1 MAFGISQSVRSRA
14 VQVCTPSLFHQAT
27 RSSRVKDV
35 CAQIE
40 DALERKRRGEI
51 SQEDYDTMKTRL
63 KSQLPILTPHAT
75 FRNGRRLN
83 ADAIPSG
90 LSIYDKDHIPDPR
103 GYWEEKR
110 KELRVKNPTVLERI
124 LLVHVTPSLEGLRL
138 VFIIPDGM
146 DLARAQRWMSE
157 QLEDAEY
164 DVCVKDLARP
174 SFIVPEDYILYINEA
189 ELFKDRAN
197 LPQISQMNTD
207 SFSGKMSHTD
217 LTDGSSQAKN
227 APSQV
232 NTKHYTLNINKN
244 DNRLSGDGGN
254 PALPAG
260 TAIQPAQP
268 GDSHDSD
275 AHHLSDTGEHQSNSK
290 EVKSEERRVVGSE
303 ERRVK
308 SEESNGS
315 AAMSEQAEQ
324 STAGQ
329 AEQTEQST
337 AGQAEQAIKEDLN
350 QGGLHRTNDRNF
362 RASESNDK
370 LAYLLPSAA
379 ENHLDNSVASEKTG
393 EGFDAPP
400 TLERSGTEHRGGAVT
415 SPSLLRSEGD
425 WGSEVEPSLAKEG
438 RGGLKTSSEQ
448 GEESEE
454 RREKLEETSSKDS
467 TTQQAVEGVRGE
479 AFPSEYDGIP
489 YDDLVSK
496 LVELLGGE
504 PQHGSRNSFIFTLS
518 CYLRYLCDDNR
529 DWIKAVIPTFG
540 EEKSRAFATVDS
552 ACNRK
557 QANRMPSIVR
567 KAVSLCQDEQARGRA
582 ANYDTDDFGDI
593 ANPDSYFYR
602 IHEMPQK
609 LPKLIKLLISKTPKI
624 YQPAVAQ
631 AVFPPLG
638 AHLCDTRF
646 RYIDNV
652 EHEATLMNILCAPTG
667 SGKES
672 ITQPIN
678 HIMADIRLR
687 DAEQRARERAW
698 KDECNS
704 KGANKDRRDR
714 PEGLVIQEVNI
725 DMTNPAFVLRMK
737 EAENHFLYAKVNEL
751 NLFDALKGK
760 TNQHFRI
767 MELAFDL
774 GNYGQ
779 DRVGVQSVTET
790 VKVRF
795 NWNACCTPKK
805 CRDYFR
811 RVVTDG
817 PISRIS
823 FATIERRPCGSA
835 MPIYGTYDAAFD
847 EELKPY
853 IDNLLKARG
862 LVDCPQA
869 LRLAKK
875 LVEENAEFARLS
887 QNYVFENLSFRAN
900 VIAYLKACV
909 LYVANGMKWEKAIED
924 FIRWSERYDLWCKLK
939 LFGQMIYDADG
950 EQEKVSRT
958 APNGPKNL
966 LTLLPEEFTMEDYM
980 KVRRAEGFD
989 NDDLKRIKGALKQW
1003 VFRGY
1008 VVKIESAEDGAED
1021 GKSCDGYSY
1030 SSIFRKLNFLKH

>member
-1 MAFGISQSVRSRA
+1 MAFGISQSVRSRE
-14 VQVCTPSLFHQAT
+14 VQVCTLELFHQAT
-27 RSSRVKDV
+27 KSSRVKDV

-51 SQEDYDTMKTRL
+51 GQEDYDTMKTRL

-90 LSIYDKDHIPDPR
+90 LSIYDKDHIADPT
-103 GYWEEKR
+103 GWWKAKSE
-110 KELRVKNPTVLERI
+110 ELRMKNLSALQRI

-138 VFIIPDGM
+138 VFVMPEGM
-146 DLARAQRWMSE
+146 NLAEAQKWMSQ
-157 QLEDAEY
+157 QLGDEEY

-174 SFIVPEDYILYINEA
+174 SFIVPEDYILFIDEARLFAEVETPSDADDAAPHANTHENTNHNTNEN
-189 ELFKDRAN
+189 ENKTEKEHRPESDN
-197 LPQISQMNTD
+197 
-207 SFSGKMSHTD
+207 
-217 LTDGSSQAKN
+217 SSA
-227 APSQV
+227 
-232 NTKHYTLNINKN
+232 
-244 DNRLSGDGGN
+244 
-254 PALPAG
+254 ALPAG
-260 TAIQPAQP
+260 SAVEHAQ
-268 GDSHDSD
+268 SANHDCAD
-275 AHHLSDTGEHQSNSK
+275 DHHLG
-290 EVKSEERRVVGSE
+290 
-303 ERRVK
+303 
-308 SEESNGS
+308 
-315 AAMSEQAEQ
+315 
-324 STAGQ
+324 
-329 AEQTEQST
+329 
-337 AGQAEQAIKEDLN
+337 
-350 QGGLHRTNDRNF
+350 
-362 RASESNDK
+362 
-370 LAYLLPSAA
+370 
-379 ENHLDNSVASEKTG
+379 NHGVDQDHG
-393 EGFDAPP
+393 
-400 TLERSGTEHRGGAVT
+400 
-415 SPSLLRSEGD
+415 
-425 WGSEVEPSLAKEG
+425 
-438 RGGLKTSSEQ
+438 
-448 GEESEE
+448 GEES
-454 RREKLEETSSKDS
+454 RQDFA
-467 TTQQAVEGVRGE
+467 Q
-479 AFPSEYDGIP
+479 EYDGIS
-489 YDDLVSK
+489 YEAITSK

-518 CYLRYLCDDNR
+518 CYLRYLCDDNAT
-529 DWIKAVIPTFG
+529 WIKQVIPTFG
-540 EEKSRAFATVDS
+540 EEKKRAFTTVDS
-552 ACNRK
+552 ACQRK
-557 QANRMPSIVR
+557 QSHRMPMIVR
-567 KAVSLCQDEQARGRA
+567 KAISLCQEERARGKA
-582 ANYDTDDFGDI
+582 ADYDADEFGDI
-593 ANPDSYFYR
+593 LNPDSYFYR

-609 LPKLIKLLISKTPKI
+609 LPRLIRLLVSKTPAI
-624 YQPAVAQ
+624 YQPAVSQ
-631 AVFPPLG
+631 AVFPAL
-638 AHLCDTRF
+638 ASHLCDTRF

-652 EHEATLMNILCAPTG
+652 EHEATLMSILCAPTG

-678 HIMADIRLR
+678 HIMADIRAR
-687 DAEQRARERAW
+687 DAEQRERERAW
-698 KDECNS
+698 KDECNR
-704 KGANKDRRDR
+704 KGSNKDKRER

-737 EAENHFLYAKVNEL
+737 EAENHFLYAKINEL

-767 MELAFDL
+767 MELAFDI

-869 LRLAKK
+869 MKLAKK

-909 LYVANGMKWEKAIED
+909 LYVANGMKWEKSIED

-950 EQEKVSRT
+950 EQDKVSRT

-966 LTLLPEEFTMEDYM
+966 LTLLPDSFTEDDYV
-980 KVRRAEGFD
+980 KVRRSQGFD
-989 NDDLKRIKGALKQW
+989 NDDRKRIKDALKQW
-1003 VFRGY
+1003 VHRGY
-1008 VVKIESAEDGAED
+1008 VARMESGDGD
-1021 GKSCDGYSY
+1021 SDSP
-1030 SSIFRKLNFLKH
+1030 IFRKLKFLKQ

>member
-1 MAFGISQSVRSRA
+1 MAFGISQSVRSRE
-14 VQVCTPSLFHQAT
+14 VQVCTPELFHQAAG
-27 RSSRVKDV
+27 SSRVKDV

-51 SQEDYDTMKTRL
+51 GQEDYDTMKTRL

-90 LSIYDKDHIPDPR
+90 LSIYDKDHIADPT
-103 GYWEEKR
+103 GWWKAKSE
-110 KELRVKNPTVLERI
+110 ELRVKNPQVLARI

-138 VFIIPDGM
+138 VFVMPEGM
-146 DLARAQRWMSE
+146 NLAEAQKWMSQ
-157 QLEDAEY
+157 QLGDEEY

-174 SFIVPEDYILYINEA
+174 SFIVPEEYILFINES
-189 ELFKDRAN
+189 ELF
-197 LPQISQMNTD
+197 
-207 SFSGKMSHTD
+207 G
-217 LTDGSSQAKN
+217 
-227 APSQV
+227 V
-232 NTKHYTLNINKN
+232 N
-244 DNRLSGDGGN
+244 
-254 PALPAG
+254 
-260 TAIQPAQP
+260 
-268 GDSHDSD
+268 
-275 AHHLSDTGEHQSNSK
+275 
-290 EVKSEERRVVGSE
+290 SE

-308 SEESNGS
+308 NSNVSAPQLNNQHLIDNSQNNKGNDETNRLSGNGGNPAVSPGS
-315 AAMSEQAEQ
+315 PAEHAQ
-324 STAGQ
+324 PADTNHSDDNHIGDN
-329 AEQTEQST
+329 
-337 AGQAEQAIKEDLN
+337 GGN
-350 QGGLHRTNDRNF
+350 QGNGGMETEKNF
-362 RASESNDK
+362 
-370 LAYLLPSAA
+370 PM
-379 ENHLDNSVASEKTG
+379 
-393 EGFDAPP
+393 
-400 TLERSGTEHRGGAVT
+400 
-415 SPSLLRSEGD
+415 
-425 WGSEVEPSLAKEG
+425 
-438 RGGLKTSSEQ
+438 
-448 GEESEE
+448 
-454 RREKLEETSSKDS
+454 
-467 TTQQAVEGVRGE
+467 
-479 AFPSEYDGIP
+479 EYDGIP
-489 YDDLVSK
+489 YSSITSK

-529 DWIKAVIPTFG
+529 DWIKAILPTFG
-540 EEKSRAFATVDS
+540 EEQKRAFTTVDS
-552 ACNRK
+552 ACQRK
-557 QANRMPSIVR
+557 QSHRMPMIVR
-567 KAVSLCQDEQARGRA
+567 KAISLCQQEQARGKA
-582 ANYDTDDFGDI
+582 EDYDADEFGDI
-593 ANPDSYFYR
+593 LNPDSYFYR

-609 LPKLIKLLISKTPKI
+609 LPRLIRLLVSKTPAI
-624 YQPAVAQ
+624 YQPAVSQ
-631 AVFPPLG
+631 AVFPAL
-638 AHLCDTRF
+638 ASHLCDTRF
-646 RYIDNV
+646 RYVDNV

-678 HIMADIRLR
+678 RIMADIRAR
-687 DAEQRARERAW
+687 DAEQRERERAW
-698 KDECNS
+698 KDECNR
-704 KGANKDRRDR
+704 KGSNKDKRER

-737 EAENHFLYAKVNEL
+737 EAERHFLYAKVNEL

-817 PISRIS
+817 PVSRIS
-823 FATIERRPCGSA
+823 FATIERRPCGSEI
-835 MPIYGTYDAAFD
+835 PVYGSFDASFD

-869 LRLAKK
+869 LKLARK
-875 LVEENAEFARLS
+875 LMEENAEFARLS

-909 LYVANGMKWEKAIED
+909 LYVANGMKWEKSIED
-924 FIRWSERYDLWCKLK
+924 FVRWSERYDLWCKLK

-950 EQEKVSRT
+950 EQDKVSRT

-966 LTLLPEEFTMEDYM
+966 LSLLPDEFTMDDYV
-980 KVRRAEGFD
+980 KVRRAQGFD
-989 NDDLKRIKGALKQW
+989 NDNARRIRDAIHQW
-1003 VFRGY
+1003 VHRGY
-1008 VVKIESAEDGAED
+1008 VAKVEGAD
-1021 GKSCDGYSY
+1021 TDTDSP
-1030 SSIFRKLNFLKH
+1030 IFRKVKFLKG